1 MAIADDMFKIKC
13 KCDMKVLV
21 PTAAVGKKAQC
32 KRCGHQFLIPAPEIS
47 DESKTQGVRVK

>member
-47 DESKTQGVRVK
+47 DESKAQGVRVK